1 MVKKRVSP
9 EINALSTLLFLVV
22 FLVLLITNVRAIR
35 KEKELERKRRA
46 VK

>member
-1 MVKKRVSP
+1 MVKKRVRP

-22 FLVLLITNVRAIR
+22 FIVLLITNVRAIQ